1 MALLHLQRVR
11 LAQNR
16 IAKTGNPAGF
26 GVSPRAMTHPPGPLQ
41 PPGTFTRDRADRW
54 TSAQRRA
61 GLVALTLFALLGLW
75 TLHVFLPALGWAII
89 LAISLWPW
97 LQRAIALW
105 PAGKDFTWPALFTL
119 TVALFFVLPLVMVA
133 HAISADGSFVLQ
145 WYADARAHG
154 VPVPEIV
161 AHLPGGSAIG
171 AWWQANL
178 AQPGALRS
186 LDHNGHSPFGD
197 SGHLLGL
204 VLHRL
209 VQAVFLLLILFF
221 LLRDGENV
229 ASSLHVGCERA
240 FGKAGVNVA
249 MQALRAVRGTV
260 NGLVVVGFGEGVL
273 LGGVYAFCGAP
284 HAALLGLLTGL
295 LSAVP
300 FGAILAA
307 AAAAALLA
315 GAGKMFAA
323 GIVAVISALVIF
335 IADHFIRPVMIG
347 DATRLPFMVVLLG
360 ILGGIE
366 ALGLIGLVVGPA
378 LMAVLMLLWREWVGS
393 QEGPLNPPG
402 DPQPD
407 G

>member
-1 MALLHLQRVR
+1 
-11 LAQNR
+11 
-16 IAKTGNPAGF
+16 
-26 GVSPRAMTHPPGPLQ
+26 MTETPGPLQ
-41 PPGTFTRDRADRW
+41 PPGTYLRDHEDPW

-61 GLVALTLFALLGLW
+61 SLVALALFGLLGLW

-89 LAISLWPW
+89 LAVSLWPW
-97 LQRAIALW
+97 LKRAIAFW
-105 PAGKDFTWPALFTL
+105 PSGEDFTWPALFTF
-119 TVALFFVLPLVMVA
+119 TVALFFVLPLVLVA
-133 HAISADGSFVLQ
+133 HAVTADGSFALQ
-145 WYADARAHG
+145 WFADARAHG
-154 VPVPEIV
+154 VPVPDFV
-161 AHLPGGSAIG
+161 GQLPGGSAIG
-171 AWWQANL
+171 AWWRAHL
-178 AQPGALRS
+178 AQPGEIAS
-186 LDHNGHSPFGD
+186 LGLPGTTGLSPLGNEE
-197 SGHLLGL
+197 HLLGL
-204 VLHRL
+204 VLHQL
-209 VQAVFLLLILFF
+209 VLAVFLLLILFF

-229 ASSLHVGCERA
+229 ASSLYVGCERA

-273 LGGVYAFCGAP
+273 LGVVYALCGAP

-300 FGAILAA
+300 FGAVLAA

-315 GAGKMFAA
+315 GAGKMLAA
-323 GIVAVISALVIF
+323 GVVAVVAAVVIF
-335 IADHFIRPVMIG
+335 IADHFVRPVMIG

-393 QEGPLNPPG
+393 QKGPLNPERQTPG
-402 DPQPD
+402 PHPIPERQR
-407 G
+407 